1 MITERAGRRI
11 REDIKG
17 GPGRHEGS
25 GELSPREARRYRLAS
40 GGSSSGGCVCVFV
53 GVFTF

>member
-1 MITERAGRRI
+1 M

-17 GPGRHEGS
+17 GPGGTW
-25 GELSPREARRYRLAS
+25 REARSYRLAS
-40 GGSSSGGCVCVFV
+40 GEPSPGECVFVFV